1 MGKVKN
7 MAWDNAE
14 TEVDTILSKMNTKNK
29 DGEYNTT
36 VAKNKILAVNNV
48 ALTGIDENNVDEII
62 AEKYII

>member
-14 TEVDTILSKMNTKNK
+14 NEVDTILSKMNTKNK